1 MCILLVSEDF
11 VDDCFY
17 NGGYN
22 DDSYYFED
30 GQNYWVFY
38 YVFLVLMGVC
48 LNKMF
53 YIYLVSLCLY

>member
-30 GQNYWVFY
+30 G
-38 YVFLVLMGVC
+38 
-48 LNKMF
+48 
-53 YIYLVSLCLY
+53 